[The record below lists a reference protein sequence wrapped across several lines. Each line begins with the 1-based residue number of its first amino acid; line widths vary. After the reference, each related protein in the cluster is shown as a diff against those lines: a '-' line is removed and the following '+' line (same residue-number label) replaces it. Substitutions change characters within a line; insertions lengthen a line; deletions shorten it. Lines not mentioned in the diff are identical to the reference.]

1 LYNHEVFGPL
11 KGRGGDIGGI
21 TEEQLINNLITIHNA
36 ENWLGLEGE
45 QVVTTEIKSELK
57 TTLAVEVPIDTKAP
71 EPVIPATN
79 ESINEVR
86 P

>member
-1 LYNHEVFGPL
+1 
-11 KGRGGDIGGI
+11 
-21 TEEQLINNLITIHNA
+21 
-36 ENWLGLEGE
+36 LGLEGE
-45 QVVTTEIKSELK
+45 KVPTTEIQSELK
-57 TTLAVEVPIDTKAP
+57 TTSAVKVPIDTKAP

>member
-1 LYNHEVFGPL
+1 
-11 KGRGGDIGGI
+11 
-21 TEEQLINNLITIHNA
+21 
-36 ENWLGLEGE
+36 LGLEGE

-86 P
+86 PYKFYYIIG